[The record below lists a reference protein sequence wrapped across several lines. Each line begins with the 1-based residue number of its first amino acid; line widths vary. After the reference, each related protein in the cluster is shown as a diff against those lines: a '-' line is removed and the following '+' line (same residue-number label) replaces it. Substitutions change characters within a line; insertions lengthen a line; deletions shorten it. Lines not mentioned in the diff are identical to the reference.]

1 MCVLNLQS
9 SEEASGGLLVRQHVA
24 LDIAEERRRSVA
36 QLGGAFS
43 PRTSAAGSPAAGQPP
58 AAVAAMARSPPGLLT
73 ERLPCEDGGP
83 SGQLPADPVSLLGPA
98 DAGWHAA
105 QPLSSAVAAYGRG
118 SEVPIAATTRT
129 AGAAAMAARESIMH
143 VLGAPQVWRPLPA
156 HLAGLSPLGR

>member
-1 MCVLNLQS
+1 MSVLKLQS
-9 SEEASGGLLVRQHVA
+9 SEEVSGGLLTRQHIA

-43 PRTSAAGSPAAGQPP
+43 PRASAAGFPAAEQPR
-58 AAVAAMARSPPGLLT
+58 AAVAATARSAPGLLT

-83 SGQLPADPVSLLGPA
+83 SGQLPADPAALLGPA

-105 QPLSSAVAAYGRG
+105 QPLGSAVAAYGRG
-118 SEVPIAATTRT
+118 SEVPFAAPRRT

-156 HLAGLSPLGR
+156 HLAGVCCSG